1 MPTPI
6 LTFTPVMFAAA
17 RHPLEFYRKTVTRRL
32 NHPGSQPPYGP
43 DGTILPTATTWGVEQ
58 KFDDLRPSDLIQE
71 RIAQMGIWFEEPG
84 VEKPSWVG
92 ISRPARF
99 LSKHLYHL
107 LPQAEIISTRAEN
120 LHAITEADVLA
131 EGLRKITKDNGQTW
145 KYGLADADGLP
156 GNDDSGWPW
165 QEWDTNAAKAYF
177 KLWDSINAKRL
188 DGLYAAEKNPTVW
201 RVQFR
206 LV

>member
-17 RHPLEFYRKTVTRRL
+17 RRPLERDRKTVTRRL

-43 DGTILPTATTWGVEQ
+43 DGTILPIATTWGVES
-58 KFDDLRPSDLIQE
+58 KFDDLRPSDLLPD
-71 RIAQMGIWFEEPG
+71 RIAQMGVWFEEPG
-84 VEKPSWVG
+84 TEKPSWVG
-92 ISRPARF
+92 KSRPARF

-107 LPQAEIISTRAEN
+107 LPQAQIISTRAEY
-120 LHAITEADVLA
+120 LRSITEEDAIA
-131 EGLRKITKDNGQTW
+131 EGVENTPNGRW
-145 KYGLADADGLP
+145 KWYGYETGSCCSAV
-156 GNDDSGWPW
+156 SS
-165 QEWDTNAAKAYF
+165 YF
-177 KLWDSINAKRL
+177 TLWDLINAKRL
-188 DGLYAAEKNPTVW
+188 DGLFTAAKNPTVW